1 MTASGGSFPKEN
13 KLS

>member
-1 MTASGGSFPKEN
+1 MEHVIPKEN